1 MKNFEKK
8 LIKILSQVLKVKE
21 SKINKK
27 TNHNDI
33 ESWDSLQQLNLISA
47 LEVEFDIEISVEE
60 ASEMLSYKIISQ
72 IIKEKIKND

>member
-21 SKINKK
+21 SKINKN

-33 ESWDSLQQLNLISA
+33 ESCDYLQQLNLISA

-72 IIKEKIKND
+72 IIKEKRKND